1 MLSSGCLAI
10 FSLPCLFARK
20 NELLELLT
28 FIARIC
34 KLCMCFCSF
43 FFPSPLLPLE
53 TYEPSEL
60 PEQLSSSVSSERRN
74 SKSQV
79 AADLIPGGSFLP
91 LLDTLSPVPPL
102 GASVH
107 VTTPTPFQSSSSLT
121 LTTPADSSVQV
132 KREPVSPKGSEENMN
147 CVLQNSLCASRTEV
161 VEQKEGMVAYICF
174 KK

>member
-1 MLSSGCLAI
+1 MNVVL
-10 FSLPCLFARK
+10 
-20 NELLELLT
+20 
-28 FIARIC
+28 
-34 KLCMCFCSF
+34 F
-43 FFPSPLLPLE
+43 FFFFSSPLLPLE
-53 TYEPSEL
+53 TYEPAEL

-79 AADLIPGGSFLP
+79 AADLIPAGSFLP

-107 VTTPTPFQSSSSLT
+107 VNTPTPFQSSSSLT

-147 CVLQNSLCASRTEV
+147 CVLENSLCVSRTEV
-161 VEQKEGMVAYICF
+161 VEQKEGMCGFYLL
-174 KK
+174 